1 MEIPKS
7 QCAELNLLLRQGA
20 KMARDLTAM
29 RKFDARFGERLGQ
42 GFTEAADDLVGRMK
56 QASKKTLADGY
67 NLPRSVTKRQRP
79 PA

>member
-20 KMARDLTAM
+20 KMARDLTAL
-29 RKFDARFGERLGQ
+29 RKFDARFGERLEQ
-42 GFTEAADDLVGRMK
+42 DFTEAADDLVGRMK
-56 QASKKTLADGY
+56 QTRTKTLGDCFDLA
-67 NLPRSVTKRQRP
+67 LSIIERP